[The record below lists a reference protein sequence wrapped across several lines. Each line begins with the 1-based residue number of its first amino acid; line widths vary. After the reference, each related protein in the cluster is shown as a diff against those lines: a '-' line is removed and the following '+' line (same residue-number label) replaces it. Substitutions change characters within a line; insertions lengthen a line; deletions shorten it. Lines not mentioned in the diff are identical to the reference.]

1 MIWNDP
7 PIMSM
12 TAANIAKP
20 TAQLLLCCSMF
31 PPLAASSEV
40 PVVMVPVRCK
50 RSFFDGATLGAS
62 ASFDASRR

>member
-12 TAANIAKP
+12 TAANIVKP

-31 PPLAASSEV
+31 PPWLPHPRCLSSWSPSME
-40 PVVMVPVRCK
+40 
-50 RSFFDGATLGAS
+50 A
-62 ASFDASRR
+62 